1 MKKQQKRGKTRS
13 REPLRAR
20 GAASNSKRLALAL
33 LGATLVTAGIGAGCT
48 RSQYRADADAEVYGL
63 LNTVDKSDSEK
74 YWELSGFTLQESGC
88 SRYANRFD
96 PDAQPSPLDDC
107 TAGRLLS
114 DVEGPKGVQ
123 KWSKNGFTA
132 SVENQNWRNTLPA
145 PNENGEI
152 ILDQKAA
159 FDLALLHS
167 PQYRSALEN
176 VYLAALNVTA
186 ERYAFDTKFYGGSSL
201 FYNNGGG
208 FKDGGHTLTLNSV
221 DVSARR
227 RLATGATVVTELAN
241 SMVWTFSPGNQSMIP
256 TTTLSYSI
264 TQPVLRGAGRAI
276 VLENLTRS
284 ERRLLANVRQLAF
297 YQQGFYVGV
306 LTGSSPVQAPSSGGY
321 PGSGVGGAQVGGFY
335 GLLSNQIQILNQES
349 NVASSADNYQRYE
362 EYFATSRIT
371 NRTDV
376 DRMRQNWLNSQ
387 KNLIEL
393 KDSYRD
399 SVESYLMAL
408 GLPPDVENVVV
419 RDPLLDQFVLMP
431 TTLENFQ
438 NDVATLLG
446 WLRNKNNEVVGSSD
460 RRYVNSIDDLK
471 GKEGQVTRVS
481 VADLRAIFGD
491 FDAQFAA
498 GLRETNDDVENL
510 ENNVR
515 PRRQAALD
523 TIRAR
528 FETENP
534 ELDSSFADYK
544 LFDERVATIRE
555 DLDRPKEELSDSG
568 VVLKA
573 RGAKYNLAK
582 IFELI
587 NQTVLAYS
595 PDELAEMILL
605 RREDP
610 SSSPFPST
618 VMQLVSDVHMESEL
632 NDPNQF
638 NADEI
643 EAELARLEV
652 MARTLT
658 DENRAEYIAR
668 KSALEKAL
676 SNLRSGS
683 LMRADVYRIWFSSCL
698 TKLSEELMT
707 LRLIQA
713 RARLESIELATVD
726 VNSEEAFQV
735 ARERR
740 LDWMNMRSNL
750 VDQWRNIEI
759 VADQLRS
766 DLSVQVGGSISNE
779 GSNPVNFSSNRSQ
792 FNAGFTFDA
801 PLDRYLERNSY
812 RQALISYDQARRTY
826 YAYVDGVHQQ
836 IRSSIR
842 AIELAQISFELQRD
856 SVLTSIKRVHTA
868 QLDLTKPPTGS
879 SRVGTV
885 NTSAEALTNALESLL
900 NSQNEIMRTW
910 LQYQSRRM
918 NLMLMLGVFNLD
930 RTGRWIDPGN
940 IDRQLLVTYM
950 SDVERSQDEL
960 AGIQNLPTVE
970 QLSGGRSAETL
981 RQMSD
986 SDGAESE
993 TATASEATEPAN
1005 GSATPNAAALANAAN
1020 DSTPNGYATATVRE
1034 PYANHTAPYAEDA
1047 YAARDEEILQRR
1059 AQAAEMLDELETDDA
1074 TDADLS
1080 LFEVG
1085 DDSNLNPNVA
1095 ILGVENDAATPAV
1108 PSRSRAYGASPIV
1121 ATDSVKR

>member
-1 MKKQQKRGKTRS
+1 MIVS
-13 REPLRAR
+13 SEP
-20 GAASNSKRLALAL
+20 
-33 LGATLVTAGIGAGCT
+33 
-48 RSQYRADADAEVYGL
+48 
-63 LNTVDKSDSEK
+63 
-74 YWELSGFTLQESGC
+74 
-88 SRYANRFD
+88 
-96 PDAQPSPLDDC
+96 
-107 TAGRLLS
+107 
-114 DVEGPKGVQ
+114 
-123 KWSKNGFTA
+123 
-132 SVENQNWRNTLPA
+132 
-145 PNENGEI
+145 
-152 ILDQKAA
+152 
-159 FDLALLHS
+159 
-167 PQYRSALEN
+167 
-176 VYLAALNVTA
+176 
-186 ERYAFDTKFYGGSSL
+186 
-201 FYNNGGG
+201 
-208 FKDGGHTLTLNSV
+208 
-221 DVSARR
+221 
-227 RLATGATVVTELAN
+227 
-241 SMVWTFSPGNQSMIP
+241 
-256 TTTLSYSI
+256 
-264 TQPVLRGAGRAI
+264 
-276 VLENLTRS
+276 
-284 ERRLLANVRQLAF
+284 
-297 YQQGFYVGV
+297 
-306 LTGSSPVQAPSSGGY
+306 
-321 PGSGVGGAQVGGFY
+321 
-335 GLLSNQIQILNQES
+335 ES

-766 DLSVQVGGSISNE
+766 DLSVQVG
-779 GSNPVNFSSNRSQ
+779 
-792 FNAGFTFDA
+792 A
-801 PLDRYLERNSY
+801 
-812 RQALISYDQARRTY
+812 AL
-826 YAYVDGVHQQ
+826 
-836 IRSSIR
+836 
-842 AIELAQISFELQRD
+842 FEVPSEQP
-856 SVLTSIKRVHTA
+856 A
-868 QLDLTKPPTGS
+868 
-879 SRVGTV
+879 VG
-885 NTSAEALTNALESLL
+885 
-900 NSQNEIMRTW
+900 
-910 LQYQSRRM
+910 
-918 NLMLMLGVFNLD
+918 
-930 RTGRWIDPGN
+930 
-940 IDRQLLVTYM
+940 
-950 SDVERSQDEL
+950 
-960 AGIQNLPTVE
+960 
-970 QLSGGRSAETL
+970 QLSGLFVKIPLDLEGTFISVKMVLNPQRSSVRKDLALQRAVPDKGSGVRRVIPEIQIHGKVHGLRLQPHGICLQGIRSAHQKPPPVDCCIFVDKNDYL
-981 RQMSD
+981 VLLQVLHRKP
-986 SDGAESE
+986 GFVGRAEC
-993 TATASEATEPAN
+993 T
-1005 GSATPNAAALANAAN
+1005 
-1020 DSTPNGYATATVRE
+1020 
-1034 PYANHTAPYAEDA
+1034 
-1047 YAARDEEILQRR
+1047 I
-1059 AQAAEMLDELETDDA
+1059 
-1074 TDADLS
+1074 
-1080 LFEVG
+1080 
-1085 DDSNLNPNVA
+1085 
-1095 ILGVENDAATPAV
+1095 ILGVIILNRDIAGLFDFSDEDIHHVFFRFDIQDTVFQSHLADTRQLRKDSLRQPV
-1108 PSRSRAYGASPIV
+1108 LSFGAEHSQRLRERILFHKGDRRLGSLRDGGEGV
-1121 ATDSVKR
+1121 HRIQDFRFTL